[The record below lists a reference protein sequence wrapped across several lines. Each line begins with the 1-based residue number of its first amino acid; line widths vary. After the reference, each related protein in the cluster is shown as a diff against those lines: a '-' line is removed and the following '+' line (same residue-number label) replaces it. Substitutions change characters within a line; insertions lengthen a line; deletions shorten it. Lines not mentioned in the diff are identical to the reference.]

1 MYVEIK
7 KEILYATGD
16 AIGVRN
22 SDDFYSLYRVTKLG
36 MNRFQNLDNNERYPD
51 LFYADK
57 SNLGK
62 IIH

>member
-36 MNRFQNLDNNERYPD
+36 MNRFQNLDNN
-51 LFYADK
+51 
-57 SNLGK
+57 
-62 IIH
+62 